1 MKVKINNWGNS
12 HGIRISSTLL
22 DHLNVDS
29 GDEVEIKLTKNGI
42 ILMKAPDKEECV
54 NTLIAR
60 TIKESIAASS
70 SVKTVK
76 DPYNKTGVE
85 YIVITANP
93 CHPIIREAQKGTAGA
108 YSTLIEAKEAARNII
123 QNAIKEGKD
132 SLSEIRQVGID
143 NIEYISL

>member
-22 DHLNVDS
+22 DHLNVES
-29 GDEVEIKLTKNGI
+29 GDEVEIMLTKNGI
-42 ILMKAPDKEECV
+42 VLLKAPKREDHVK
-54 NTLIAR
+54 TLIAN
-60 TIKESIAASS
+60 TIRESIAASS

-76 DPYNKTGVE
+76 DPYNETDVE

-93 CHPIIREAQKGTAGA
+93 CNPIIREVQKGTAGA
-108 YSTLIEAKEAARNII
+108 YSTLIDAKEAARNII